1 MSTEPGPMTATGADA
16 DRSLGFDRHHD
27 VRQPERLQPP
37 ERGHIGSIVVGSLA
51 MGLLTAVALVAAPF
65 VPSRMNVLTGV
76 VLLGF
81 AFGWALLA
89 VLSVRFSDQP
99 QRWAAG
105 PAVFLALAGLISLLP
120 PGSVVQE
127 VFGWVWPPLLLV
139 LVIWAILRAHRQLR
153 SRTRRW
159 LVYPLLVVL
168 ALSSIGGGYETVRES
183 IDATAYPPPGQLI
196 DVGGHR
202 LHLNCTGTGSPT
214 VVLEPGLGEVSSAM
228 VWIASTVAPE
238 TRVCVYDRAGR
249 GWSDPAD
256 GPQDAVETARDLH
269 TLLDHAHIPGPYVLA
284 GHSFGGLYV
293 LTFAATYPDQVAG
306 LVLLDST
313 APKPGAAPA
322 TEARSYDLIG
332 RISTLLPAIAHLGAA
347 HLIPDSYDSLPPR
360 SRDEARATVSTAR
373 AVESYLNESR
383 AGAAAT
389 RQAAALVDFAGK
401 PLIVVTAG
409 RGSDATWQ
417 AAQNKLATLSTNSRH
432 RVVPDATHASLYL
445 DQTHSAA
452 ASQAI
457 RDVVEAVRTDQAL
470 PPS

>member
-1 MSTEPGPMTATGADA
+1 MAARADA
-16 DRSLGFDRHHD
+16 DRSFPFGRRRD
-27 VRQPERLQPP
+27 VRQPERLPP
-37 ERGHIGSIVVGSLA
+37 PQRGRIGPIVVGSLA
-51 MGLLTAVALVAAPF
+51 VGLLVAVALAAAPF
-65 VPSRMNVLTGV
+65 TPSTMNVLTGV

-81 AFGWALLA
+81 ALGWALLA

-99 QRWAAG
+99 QRWAAA

-120 PGSVVQE
+120 PGSVVQD
-127 VFGWVWPPLLLV
+127 VFGWVWPPLLLG
-139 LVIWAILRAHRQLR
+139 LVIWTMLRAHRQLR

-168 ALSSIGGGYETVRES
+168 GLSSIGGGYETVRES
-183 IDATAYPPPGQLI
+183 IDATAYPAPGQLI
-196 DVGGHR
+196 DVGGRR

-214 VVLEPGLGEVSSAM
+214 VVLEPGHGEVSSAM
-228 VWIASTVAPE
+228 GWIAPAVAQH

-256 GPQDAVETARDLH
+256 GLQDAVETATDLH
-269 TLLDHAHIPGPYVLA
+269 TLLDRAHIPGPYVLA

-293 LTFAATYPDQVAG
+293 LTFTAAHPDQVAG

-313 APKPGAAPA
+313 APRPGAVAP
-322 TEARSYDLIG
+322 TEAGSYDLIG
-332 RISTLLPAIAHLGAA
+332 RISTLLSATAHLGAA
-347 HLIPDSYDSLPPR
+347 HLIPDPYDSLPAR
-360 SRDEARATVSTAR
+360 SRDEVRATVSTAR
-373 AVESYLNESR
+373 SAESYLNEFR

-389 RQAAALVDFAGK
+389 RQAAALADFAGK

-409 RGSDATWQ
+409 RGHDATWQ
-417 AAQNKLATLSTNSRH
+417 AAQDKLATLSTNSRH
-432 RVVPDATHASLYL
+432 RIVADATHASLVL
-445 DQTHSAA
+445 DQTHAAA

-470 PPS
+470 PPN

>member
-1 MSTEPGPMTATGADA
+1 MSGDTGPTTAARADA
-16 DRSLGFDRHHD
+16 DRSFGFGRRHD
-27 VRQPERLQPP
+27 VKQTEHLQPP
-37 ERGHIGSIVVGSLA
+37 QRRHIGPIVVGSLA
-51 MGLLTAVALVAAPF
+51 VGLLTAVALAAAPF

-99 QRWAAG
+99 QRWAAA
-105 PAVFLALAGLISLLP
+105 PALFLALAGLISLLP

-127 VFGWVWPPLLLV
+127 VFGWVWPPLLLG
-139 LVIWAILRAHRQLR
+139 LVIWTILRAHRQLR

-168 ALSSIGGGYETVRES
+168 ALASIGGGYQTVRES
-183 IDATAYPPPGQLI
+183 IDATAYPAPGQLI

-214 VVLEPGLGEVSSAM
+214 VVLEPGHGEVSSAM
-228 VWIASTVAPE
+228 AWIATAVAQDA
-238 TRVCVYDRAGR
+238 RVCVYDRAGR

-256 GPQDAVETARDLH
+256 GPQDAVETATDLH
-269 TLLDHAHIPGPYVLA
+269 TLLDRAHIPGPYVLA

-293 LTFAATYPDQVAG
+293 LTFAATYPDEVAG

-313 APKPGAAPA
+313 APRPGAAPP
-322 TEARSYDLIG
+322 TKGGSYDLVG
-332 RISTLLPAIAHLGAA
+332 RISTLLSATAHLGAA
-347 HLIPDSYDSLPPR
+347 RLIPDFYDTLPAR
-360 SRDEARATVSTAR
+360 SREEARATVSTAR
-373 AVESYLNESR
+373 SVESYLNEFIEGSV
-383 AGAAAT
+383 AM

-409 RGSDATWQ
+409 SGNDATWQ
-417 AAQNKLATLSTNSRH
+417 TAQSKLATLSTNSRH
-432 RVVPDATHASLYL
+432 RVVPDATHASLVL
-445 DQTHSAA
+445 DQAHSAA
-452 ASQAI
+452 ASKAI
-457 RDVVEAVRTDQAL
+457 RDVVMAVQSGRAL